1 MIPWAR
7 PDFYGYEEKYV
18 KQALKST
25 WISDGSFIREFEK
38 KFSSYLNTKESVS
51 VSNGTAAIH
60 LIFLT
65 LGLKKGDE
73 IIVPGFGYMAAANI
87 ALLMGIKPVF
97 ADVDLDTYCVTAETI
112 KEQITKKTK
121 LIVVTNTY
129 GNVCDL
135 SSIMSLAKKRKIL
148 VLEDSAESFGSTYK
162 KKQSGTFGD
171 IAMYSFQATKTIT
184 TGEGG
189 MIVTKK
195 GKDFLKKMR
204 SLRSHGVIKKRYYH
218 VYPGHNFRLTNIQ
231 AAIGCAQ
238 LKRFSKIKK
247 ERNRI
252 YGCYKKLF
260 EKIDGIQIQKFTKNV
275 YPVVWT
281 FAILI
286 NEKIFPKRDKIIE
299 ILNKKKIETRNGF
312 YSPCRLPIYKK
323 YKTSHLKNSN
333 FLSRNVI
340 CMPFYA
346 SLKNRQIEHVYNQFI
361 KLKKNRI

>member
-25 WISDGSFIREFEK
+25 WISDGQYVREFER
-38 KFSSYLNTKESVS
+38 KFSKYLNLKHSIS
-51 VSNGTAAIH
+51 VSNGTCAIH
-60 LIFLT
+60 LAFLSM
-65 LGLKKGDE
+65 GLKKGDE

-87 ALLMGIKPVF
+87 ALQMNLKPVF
-97 ADVDLDTYCVTAETI
+97 ADVDPETYCVTAESI
-112 KEQITKKTK
+112 KNQITKKTK
-121 LIVVTNTY
+121 LVVITHTY

-135 SSIMSLAKKRKIL
+135 TAIIQLLKKRKITL
-148 VLEDSAESFGSTYK
+148 LEDTAESFGSTYK

-171 IAMYSFQATKTIT
+171 IATFSFQATKTIT

-195 GKDFLKKMR
+195 GNNFINKIR

-218 VYPGHNFRLTNIQ
+218 VYAGHNFRLTNVQ

-238 LKRFSKIKK
+238 LKRFSIIKK

-252 YGCYKKLF
+252 HKQYKKLF
-260 EKIDGIQIQKFTKNV
+260 NNIEGIKIQLFKENV
-275 YPVVWT
+275 SPVVWT
-281 FAILI
+281 FAFSI
-286 NEKIFPKRDKIIE
+286 NEKIFPKRDKIID
-299 ILNKKKIETRNGF
+299 ILQKKKIETRNAF
-312 YSPCRLPIYKK
+312 YSPCRLPLYKK

-346 SLKNRQIEHVYNQFI
+346 SLKNNQIEHIYNQFI
-361 KLKKNRI
+361 KLKK